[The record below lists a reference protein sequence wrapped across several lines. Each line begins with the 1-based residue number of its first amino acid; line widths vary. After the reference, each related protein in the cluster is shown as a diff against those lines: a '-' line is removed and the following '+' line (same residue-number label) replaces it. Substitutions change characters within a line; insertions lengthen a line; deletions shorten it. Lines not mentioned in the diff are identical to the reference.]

1 MLTWLSLPKGLLRA
15 RSPALLLG
23 SLCLLQATTGF
34 NWSAYFAF
42 GGIFLRVKLGLSVE
56 EIALLV
62 SSSFLVY
69 CIIQFGVSLVVD
81 VGVRVVGL
89 RVMLLRSPVLYGLG
103 MTILV
108 LGSSP
113 TTAIGGVG
121 LMGLGA
127 ATLPLMLAAVAAS
140 TPKGASGR
148 MASLLGVAY
157 VAGQIVALGVGWF
170 LVTGARTD
178 TLFVVLCV
186 IWTVTAAF
194 CLACLRL
201 EPGSDSRQVSLPSA
215 FAVEMRRSF
224 GALWHSMGEPRTRA
238 LKVIILVAGVAPVLA
253 GIYIPL
259 YLIKLVED
267 PSQSAGYIAASTTL
281 GYAMASVLTPLV
293 GAYTDRWRNASIV
306 LLAIL
311 VLLAVIAAAMS
322 QTTNPLAASLLAVA
336 LTVSGQC
343 LTMLQNAIMLA
354 HVPHESA
361 TTFFAANQLP
371 FYGGLPI
378 GLSLGIGVVGLTGS
392 LGNALLVVAAM
403 FGVGAAVWWWHVAH
417 NMARRSTSG

>member
-1 MLTWLSLPKGLLRA
+1 MLTWLSLPNGMSRA
-15 RSPALLLG
+15 RSPARLLG

-34 NWSAYFAF
+34 NWSVYFAY
-42 GGIFLRVKLGLSVE
+42 GGIFLQVKLGLSVE
-56 EIALLV
+56 AIALLV

-89 RVMLLRSPVLYGLG
+89 RVMLLRSPIFYGLG
-103 MTILV
+103 LTILV

-113 TTAIGGVG
+113 TTAVGGVG

-127 ATLPLMLAAVAAS
+127 ATLPLMLAALAAS

-148 MASLLGVAY
+148 LASLLGVAY

-170 LVTGARTD
+170 LVSRSRTD
-178 TLFVVLCV
+178 AVFVALCV
-186 IWTVTAAF
+186 IWAVTAAF
-194 CLACLRL
+194 CLAWLRL
-201 EPGSDSRQVSLPSA
+201 APGNDSRQVSLPGA
-215 FAVEMRRSF
+215 FVVELRRSF
-224 GALWHSMGEPRTRA
+224 GALWRSLGEPRTRA

-267 PSQSAGYIAASTTL
+267 PSRSAGYIAASTTL
-281 GYAMASVLTPLV
+281 GYAMASVTTPLV
-293 GAYTDRWRNASIV
+293 GAYTDRQHNASSV
-306 LLAIL
+306 LLVML
-311 VLLAVIAAAMS
+311 VVLAGIAAAMS
-322 QTTNPLAASLLAVA
+322 QTTNPLVVSLLAVA
-336 LTVSGQC
+336 LTVAGQC
-343 LTMLQNAIMLA
+343 LTMLQNALMLT
-354 HVPHESA
+354 HVPDESA

-403 FGVGAAVWWWHVAH
+403 FGFSAAVWWRHVAH
-417 NMARRSTSG
+417 NPARRATSG